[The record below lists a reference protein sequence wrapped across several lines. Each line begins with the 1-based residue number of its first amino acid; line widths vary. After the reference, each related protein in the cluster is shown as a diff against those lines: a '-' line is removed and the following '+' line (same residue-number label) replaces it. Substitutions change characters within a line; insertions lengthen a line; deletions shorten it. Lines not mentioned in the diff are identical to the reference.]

1 MDKSLYKLHDMSNF
15 STTRRRLINGIAIAC
30 AVSPFSMHAGGTA
43 LNYEFSGP
51 APARSLDL
59 TLPLE
64 CTSGTRSQTEGPF
77 YTPSTP
83 QRADLSEPNSSVL
96 PLVLEGLVLTRD
108 CQPIAGAIIDI
119 WHCDDN
125 GRYDNKGFR
134 YRGHQ
139 YTDAAGN
146 YRFITNRPTM
156 YTGRTE
162 HIHVKVQGQNTQL
175 LTTQLYFPDRK
186 ENNAKDWIF
195 KNDLVMELRPNTIGW
210 IGRFD
215 FVL

>member
-1 MDKSLYKLHDMSNF
+1 MSEF
-15 STTRRRLINGIAIAC
+15 STIRRRLINGIAIAC
-30 AVSPFSMHAGGTA
+30 AVSPLTVDARTTA
-43 LNYEFSGP
+43 LNYDFSRP
-51 APARSLDL
+51 APDRSLGL
-59 TLPLE
+59 KTPLA

-83 QRADLSEPNSSVL
+83 RRSDLTEPNSSAS
-96 PLVLEGLVLTRD
+96 PLVLEGLVLTPD
-108 CQPIAGAIIDI
+108 CQPIAGAIVDI

-139 YTDAAGN
+139 YTDSAGS

-162 HIHVKVQGQNTQL
+162 HIHVKVQGKNTQL

-186 ENNAKDWIF
+186 TDNQQDWIF
-195 KNDLVMELRPNTIGW
+195 KSDLVMDLEPTATGW
-210 IGRFD
+210 HGRFD

>member
-1 MDKSLYKLHDMSNF
+1 MSEF

-30 AVSPFSMHAGGTA
+30 AVSPLTVDARTTA
-43 LNYEFSGP
+43 LNYDFSGP
-51 APARSLDL
+51 APDRSLGL
-59 TLPLE
+59 KAPLA

-83 QRADLSEPNSSVL
+83 RRSDLTEPNSSAS
-96 PLVLEGLVLTRD
+96 PLVLEGLVLTPD
-108 CQPIAGAIIDI
+108 CQPIAGAIVDI

-139 YTDAAGN
+139 YTDSAGS
-146 YRFITNRPTM
+146 YRFMTNRPTM

-186 ENNAKDWIF
+186 TDNQQDWIF
-195 KNDLVMELRPNTIGW
+195 KSDLVMDLEPTATGW
-210 IGRFD
+210 HGRFD